1 MTAMSQINSPLGQ
14 LAKIYG
20 LIEASLRKAATHDKP
35 ITLSELNNVP
45 EIKSATKSPYQVR
58 DCISSLRDKG
68 HLIQQGDARAKTYMW
83 NVNSPSFIIRTKQ
96 REKINKQPSIAS
108 VTKPI
113 IKPEPDYELVIG
125 TTLLTISKN
134 PSTGNTR
141 IVIEELK

>member
-1 MTAMSQINSPLGQ
+1 MKTLEDLKVGDTVWYTDVNSHPH
-14 LAKIYG
+14 G
-20 LIEASLRKAATHDKP
+20 L
-35 ITLSELNNVP
+35 V
-45 EIKSATKSPYQVR
+45 SATKSPYQVR

-141 IVIEELK
+141 IMIEELK